1 MPVSKPSAKT
11 PRKTPAAKEP
21 APAKTVAKPAAKKPA
36 EKKTAKPAVKKPA
49 EKKTAKPAVKK
60 APATKAPAT
69 KETATKETATK
80 PAAKKPTA
88 PTVSKASQTAASSA
102 KVWRIKVLCVAGPY
116 WDADGPDICLRTI
129 DLLDNSSLYDLHAA
143 ILESVHFEEH
153 DESVFTFFTAANF
166 RGRRTYLGDGR
177 PLTPDTDIEAFED
190 IPLATA
196 LPADPKQFL
205 FYVFDA
211 DDPWVFLVGREPTTR
226 PPSPHEFY
234 PFVRDE
240 LNNGPDPVQNGD
252 GLDDFADADEGA
264 EFGELRRDFRRHR
277 REREESGLDDYDDDS
292 DGFGFSG
299 GFPPDDGFFSG
310 DDGDGSYFDDP
321 SDDDGDDGDDW

>member
-1 MPVSKPSAKT
+1 MPVSKPSAKK
-11 PRKTPAAKEP
+11 PRKAPAAKKP
-21 APAKTVAKPAAKKPA
+21 APAKTVAKPAAKKQ
-36 EKKTAKPAVKKPA
+36 A

-60 APATKAPAT
+60 APAKKEPAKKGAVAKPDAKKSAAPA
-69 KETATKETATK
+69 A
-80 PAAKKPTA
+80 
-88 PTVSKASQTAASSA
+88 SKASQAATSSA

-116 WDADGPDICLRTI
+116 WDADGPDVCLRTI

-166 RGRRTYLGDGR
+166 RGRRPYLGDGK
-177 PLTPDTDIEAFED
+177 PLTPATDIEAFED

-196 LPADPKQFL
+196 LPTDPRQFL

-226 PPSPHEFY
+226 APSPHEFY

-264 EFGELRRDFRRHR
+264 EFNELRRDFRRHR

-299 GFPPDDGFFSG
+299 GFPSDDGFFSG

-321 SDDDGDDGDDW
+321 SDGDDGDDGDDW